1 MRRVRV
7 GAALLV
13 LAACSDLSS
22 NDETA
27 VALQVTAPPGAVV
40 EVGDTVQYTAV
51 ALNRNGDV
59 LPVPIRWATPD
70 TAIIAVDSLTGLVL
84 GKNPGPGRVQATTEG
99 LVSPLNIVTVLAS
112 PDTLVLVLPDTI
124 VVDTLASTTTP
135 PLVARLE
142 AFTPPAP
149 VSGRPIY
156 YEVVEPLFADP
167 ADRTVEFGNGALA
180 DTATT
185 GANGEPLNPIVLARI
200 NGVTPPDSV
209 IVEIRAIRYQ
219 EAQPV
224 PGSGQRWIIRFG
236 P

>member
-1 MRRVRV
+1 VKALRI
-7 GAALLV
+7 GASLLAV
-13 LAACSDLSS
+13 AACSDLSS
-22 NDETA
+22 SDDSV

-51 ALNRNGDV
+51 ALNRDGDV
-59 LPVPIRWATPD
+59 IPEPIYWATPD
-70 TAIIAVDSLTGLVL
+70 TATIAVDSLTGLVL
-84 GKNPGPGRVQATTEG
+84 GKLPGPGRVQARSQG

-112 PDTLVLVLPDTI
+112 PDTLILEPPDTI
-124 VVDTLASTTTP
+124 TVDTLVNTTTP

-149 VSGRPIY
+149 VSGRPIFY
-156 YEVVEPLFADP
+156 DVVEPLFADP

-185 GANGEPLNPIVLARI
+185 GSNGEPLVPISLARI
-200 NGVTPPDSV
+200 NGVAPPDSV
-209 IVEIRAIRYQ
+209 IVEIRATRYQ
-219 EAQPV
+219 DAQPV